1 MKDSEGSQGPPKESG
16 QVPQPGIP
24 ITEEEL
30 QKIKE
35 RLGQKNKPQN
45 IPSIKE
51 GWETISKDDFF
62 KVHQAPC
69 SREGFLTGIG
79 GGAAIGALRYIIGA
93 PIPKA
98 ANWAVFC
105 GVGLAIVRYEVCQ
118 IYRRE
123 EHAKVKRV
131 VKVQNDK
138 QMEIRRQEEARRSQ
152 KFAEEEAAKAKKS
165 WYKFW

>member
-1 MKDSEGSQGPPKESG
+1 MKDSEGPQGPPKESG

-30 QKIKE
+30 QKIKQ
-35 RLGQKNKPQN
+35 RLGQQNRQQN

-51 GWETISKDDFF
+51 GWETISTDDFL

-69 SREGFLTGIG
+69 SREGFLAGIG
-79 GGAAIGALRYIIGA
+79 GGAAVGALRYILGA

-98 ANWAVFC
+98 ANWAVLS

-131 VKVQNDK
+131 VKIQNDK
-138 QMEIRRQEEARRSQ
+138 QMEIRKQEETRRLQ
-152 KFAEEEAAKAKKS
+152 KFAEDEAAKAKKS